1 MIKLLLADVLPLD
14 NPAVYD
20 LLYDSASSER
30 RAAADSFRFRK
41 DRNLSLGA
49 AALLDRGLR
58 AFGFYES
65 DMSYGHTDKGKPFFL
80 NAPDIHFNISHS
92 SSKVAVALSDR
103 EVGCD
108 IEEVAEIDLAVAER
122 FFSPAEYEAIM
133 QKEGSDVRLKEF
145 FRYWTLKESYMKA
158 IGMGMS
164 LPPNSFSLSEGA
176 AGYEVFVGAPFDRGF
191 EFKTPDSFKGYEC
204 AICYRP
210 GSGVPQVEHVMLG

>member
-30 RAAADSFRFRK
+30 RVAADSFRFRK

-49 AALLDRGLR
+49 TALLDRGLR
-58 AFGFYES
+58 AFGLYES

-92 SSKVAVALSDR
+92 SSKVAVAFSDR

-108 IEEVAEIDLAVAER
+108 IEEVAEIDLAVARR
-122 FFSPAEYEAIM
+122 FFSPVEYEAIM
-133 QKEGSDVRLKEF
+133 LKEGQDVRLKEF
-145 FRYWTLKESYMKA
+145 FHYWTLKESYMKA
-158 IGMGMS
+158 TGLGMS
-164 LPPNSFSLSEGA
+164 LAPNSFAISSD
-176 AGYEVFVGAPFDRGF
+176 AGRYSVISGAPDGGF
-191 EFKTPDSFKGYEC
+191 SFVAPDSFNGYEC
-204 AICYRP
+204 ALCYRP
-210 GSGVPQVEHVMLG
+210 ESGTPEVCRLSL

>member
-108 IEEVAEIDLAVAER
+108 IEEISDIDLAVAER
-122 FFSPAEYEAIM
+122 YFHRAEYEAIM
-133 QKEGSDVRLKEF
+133 AENGQEKRWRAF

-158 IGMGMS
+158 TGIGLS
-164 LPPNSFSLSEGA
+164 LPVVAEPLPH
-176 AGYEVFVGAPFDRGF
+176 EVFTFIS
-191 EFKTPDSFKGYEC
+191 PDSFPGYEC
-204 AICYRP
+204 ALCYRP
-210 GSGVPQVEHVMLG
+210 ESGIPQVEHVKLV

>member
-14 NPAVYD
+14 DSAVYD
-20 LLYDSASSER
+20 GIYGRVSLER
-30 RAAADSFRFRK
+30 RSVADSFRFRK
-41 DRNLSLGA
+41 DRLLSLGA
-49 AALLDRGLR
+49 AALLDLGL
-58 AFGFYES
+58 AEFGLCEK
-65 DMSYGHTDKGKPFFL
+65 DMSYGRTEHGKPFFK
-80 NAPDIHFNISHS
+80 NAPDVHFSISHS
-92 SSKVAVALSDR
+92 SSKVAVAFSDR

-164 LPPNSFSLSEGA
+164 LPPNSFTLSEGA

-191 EFKTPDSFKGYEC
+191 AFKTPDSFKGYEC